1 MYNQDKQEPYVGAPY
16 NFVSFSNDVYEY
28 QPGQLA
34 NQGEL
39 SDERFTGEIDYELTA
54 KTPIMVDDGTGHFHK
69 NEYGQYSIPGSTMR
83 GLIRNHVQILGLS
96 SMADDIDDYA
106 LMYRNVANGKEKDRY
121 TAVLDAKTV
130 SDDGKNIS
138 VLLNVKAGYLAKEN
152 GKYVI
157 YQTEKDFIKPAYKE
171 MNYYVLSE
179 RKIISNYLSAK
190 KSRGTFDYSFFM
202 QDGKCIL
209 QHNLNKPFEKY
220 TDRNGKLHY
229 KGDES
234 KWYEPYAKEVS
245 YELAGVKDVIAV
257 GKPGMYSKEGY
268 VVSTGPMKEKKAV
281 YIIPKID
288 YTKEA
293 IEIPEADVRAFR
305 IDYEKKK
312 NTLKRFG
319 DAYFRLPEKGIK
331 PVFYIFLDGRL
342 YFGFTPRLRLFYDFT
357 IKDGLNKKHKE
368 GMLDYAKVLFGYSNK
383 NSGYKSRVSFAD
395 AVLVGQETE
404 QQEVQLILAEP
415 KPTSYCDYL
424 MPKDGKAVTY
434 NTKGEN
440 SNEAGFKL
448 RGVKQYWLHKKV
460 VTPEVKKFNVA
471 STMHPL
477 PEGSVFRGKVRFK
490 NLTAD
495 ELGLLLW
502 SIRLRDDSWVN
513 VGKAKA
519 YGYGNAELKL
529 KAVKRVNTKLAYCN
543 GNALCLNP
551 MEPVSGEELI
561 QCYKDTIN
569 ERLKGKTIEQLPHI
583 KEFFFMKDAS
593 AMPDEK
599 KIRYMDLNMD
609 YRYRKD
615 KVLQRVN
622 ELVTKK

>member
-1 MYNQDKQEPYVGAPY
+1 
-16 NFVSFSNDVYEY
+16 
-28 QPGQLA
+28 
-34 NQGEL
+34 
-39 SDERFTGEIDYELTA
+39 
-54 KTPIMVDDGTGHFHK
+54 
-69 NEYGQYSIPGSTMR
+69 
-83 GLIRNHVQILGLS
+83 
-96 SMADDIDDYA
+96 
-106 LMYRNVANGKEKDRY
+106 
-121 TAVLDAKTV
+121 
-130 SDDGKNIS
+130 
-138 VLLNVKAGYLAKEN
+138 
-152 GKYVI
+152 
-157 YQTEKDFIKPAYKE
+157 
-171 MNYYVLSE
+171 
-179 RKIISNYLSAK
+179 
-190 KSRGTFDYSFFM
+190 
-202 QDGKCIL
+202 
-209 QHNLNKPFEKY
+209 
-220 TDRNGKLHY
+220 
-229 KGDES
+229 
-234 KWYEPYAKEVS
+234 
-245 YELAGVKDVIAV
+245 
-257 GKPGMYSKEGY
+257 MYSKEGY

-293 IEIPEADVRAFR
+293 IEISEADVRAFR

-368 GMLDYAKVLFGYSNK
+368 GMLDYAKALFGYSNK
-383 NSGYKSRVSFAD
+383 TSGYKSRVSFAD
-395 AVLVGQETE
+395 AVLVGQKTE

-502 SIRLRDDSWVN
+502 SIRLRDESWVN

-551 MEPVSGEELI
+551 MEPLSVEELI

-569 ERLKGKTIEQLPHI
+569 ESLKGKTIEQLPHI
-583 KEFFFMKDAS
+583 KEFFLMKDAS

-599 KIRYMDLNMD
+599 KIRYMDLNVD

-622 ELVTKK
+622 DLVTKK